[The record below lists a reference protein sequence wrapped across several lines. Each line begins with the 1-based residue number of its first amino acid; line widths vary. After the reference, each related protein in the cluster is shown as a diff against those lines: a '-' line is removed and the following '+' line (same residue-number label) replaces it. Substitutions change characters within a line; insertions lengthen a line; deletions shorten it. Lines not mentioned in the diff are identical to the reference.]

1 VDVLCSNKAGTK
13 FVHVQVKTFVPGAKS
28 VLVGRKASVDRG
40 ANFVWVLAGIPRADH
55 PSEAF
60 VYYVIPS
67 PAMAAFAKEEHG
79 RWLATP
85 GRNGRPHQDNSAVAV
100 SLSSATP
107 MPDGTISSYLNK
119 WSHITDLLP
128 EPGRENADDNF
139 IDLDWESESD
149 MKFLANLKL
158 WTTIID
164 KIPMTVI
171 SKQDENHYL
180 MDVENTMSDSEGRNV
195 DGDCEVRD
203 RQTQGSG

>member
-1 VDVLCSNKAGTK
+1 MDVLCSNKAEAK

-40 ANFVWVLAGIPRADH
+40 PNFVWVLAGIPCADH

-85 GRNGRPHQDNSAVAV
+85 GRNGRPHQHNSAVAV

-107 MPDGTISSYLNK
+107 MPDGTISTYLNK
-119 WSHITDLLP
+119 WSYITDLLTEP
-128 EPGRENADDNF
+128 ERENGDDNF
-139 IDLDWESESD
+139 IDLD
-149 MKFLANLKL
+149 
-158 WTTIID
+158 
-164 KIPMTVI
+164 
-171 SKQDENHYL
+171 
-180 MDVENTMSDSEGRNV
+180 
-195 DGDCEVRD
+195 
-203 RQTQGSG
+203 